1 MVIPAGLEPA
11 TYGLGN
17 LLGSQTPQAKTARY
31 PLPYPLFP
39 LNFSGLAYSVL
50 DTG

>member
-1 MVIPAGLEPA
+1 
-11 TYGLGN
+11 
-17 LLGSQTPQAKTARY
+17 
-31 PLPYPLFP
+31 